1 MKILIRIITVII
13 ALLSILICLEV
24 LHSVILLPLSSR
36 TLGSIITI
44 ILNSKSILLFSFWI
58 VGLVCFLYLFPKE
71 TPKKD
76 FYTFQVYKIN
86 SMKMGIIES
95 SYIIYHPEKVFCKDM
110 NELVTQFKEL
120 NIKLKRLKGNK
131 NHEIVIEFN
140 QSPFIEGVNNYY
152 TQYTGLTAEEQ
163 NEFYR
168 ELYKD
173 SF

>member
-1 MKILIRIITVII
+1 
-13 ALLSILICLEV
+13 
-24 LHSVILLPLSSR
+24 
-36 TLGSIITI
+36 
-44 ILNSKSILLFSFWI
+44 
-58 VGLVCFLYLFPKE
+58 
-71 TPKKD
+71 
-76 FYTFQVYKIN
+76 
-86 SMKMGIIES
+86 
-95 SYIIYHPEKVFCKDM
+95 M

-140 QSPFIEGVNNYY
+140 QSPFIEGVNNYF
-152 TQYTGLTAEEQ
+152 TLYTGLTAEEQ